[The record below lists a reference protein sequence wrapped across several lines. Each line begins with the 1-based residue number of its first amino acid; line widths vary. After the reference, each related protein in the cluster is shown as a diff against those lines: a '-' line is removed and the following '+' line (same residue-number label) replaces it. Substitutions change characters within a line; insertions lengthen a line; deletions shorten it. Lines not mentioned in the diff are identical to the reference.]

1 MPQPQHLDRLSA
13 VDAAFL
19 IQEGDST
26 HMHSSVAELL
36 ALVRAQRGRDA
47 AEQPVTAVETAV
59 YAGTNGAGD
68 RS

>member
-26 HMHSSVAELL
+26 HMHSSVAEL
-36 ALVRAQRGRDA
+36 QTA
-47 AEQPVTAVETAV
+47 AN
-59 YAGTNGAGD
+59 AGTNGAGD